1 MTSVSP
7 QNLAAFHRRSA
18 DLLEASHPHLAPPL
32 IDMPPLRRGANLDHT
47 LCPRRFVFSAA
58 VQLRFISLAMNFEAS
73 TWFTVDTAHSQNR
86 YRPIERC
93 LVASGKVLHS
103 APL

>member
-1 MTSVSP
+1 LITHFARVS
-7 QNLAAFHRRSA
+7 F
-18 DLLEASHPHLAPPL
+18 
-32 IDMPPLRRGANLDHT
+32 
-47 LCPRRFVFSAA
+47 RFIAA

-103 APL
+103 ARRLTHFREITAGDGRFEVMLAS